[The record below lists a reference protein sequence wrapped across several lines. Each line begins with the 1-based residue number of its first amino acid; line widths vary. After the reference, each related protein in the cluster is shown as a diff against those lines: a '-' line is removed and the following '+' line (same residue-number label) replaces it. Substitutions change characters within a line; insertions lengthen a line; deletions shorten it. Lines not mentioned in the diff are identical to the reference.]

1 MPILLNAQI
10 ETTLPSLSRTHQAT
24 NINPAILPSYS
35 TSIGLPVLSGF
46 NVNFGLNGLNLNTI
60 KNSTDTSKY
69 FSLPMFYNN
78 LKGENIEI
86 DINTNF
92 EIFHVRFK
100 SKNWFYGI
108 SLTSHVL
115 TNLRLS
121 KEFVGLAANGN
132 DFYAGKAWDVSSTK
146 ITTMAYNDLAFSMAR
161 NFNRFNFGARAKM
174 YQGIGIVQTTDF
186 TLKLNQPQMP
196 TDDITVAA
204 HGKLNTSGIRLLMDS
219 INGRK
224 ATTSEKDDIDPS
236 DPMATLKNL
245 GAGLD
250 FGLTYDVSNRLTVG
264 ASIIDFGFINW
275 NNKVVNYDV
284 NNTNTKF
291 EGISREQSQTAQ
303 NQTAYFDS
311 LVYIISPKTTSN
323 SFTTYMPWRF
333 YLTGNYQFNRRNKM
347 GAVIQGRYLQGDIL
361 PAYTLSFSHKFGR
374 SFDLSTNY
382 SIIGNGYA
390 NWGLGFVW
398 KMGAVQWYLV
408 QDNILAYINPSQF
421 QYLSFRMG
429 LNLVFGEIR
438 QPLKVY

>member
-35 TSIGLPVLSGF
+35 TSFGLPVLSGF

-60 KNSTDTSKY
+60 KNSIDTGKY

-115 TNLRLS
+115 TKLRLS

-132 DFYAGKAWDVSSTK
+132 DFYAGKAWDVSSTQ
-146 ITTMAYNDLAFSMAR
+146 ITSLAYNDLAFSMAR

-174 YQGIGIVQTTDF
+174 YQGVGIVQSTDF
-186 TLKLNQPQMP
+186 TLKLNQPLTP
-196 TDDITVAA
+196 TDAITVKAE
-204 HGKLNTSGIRLLMDS
+204 GRINTAGVQVLTDS
-219 INGRK
+219 VNGR
-224 ATTSEKDDIDPS
+224 ASTESEKNTME

-275 NNKVVNYDV
+275 SNQVFNYNVNTVDV
-284 NNTNTKF
+284 KF
-291 EGISREQSQTAQ
+291 DGVSEEETQDGKKQSAF
-303 NQTAYFDS
+303 FDS
-311 LVYIISPKTTSN
+311 IANRLNPTTTN
-323 SFTTYMPWRF
+323 DAFTTYMPWRF
-333 YLTGNYQFNRRNKM
+333 YLTGNYKFNKRNTM
-347 GAVIQGRYLQGDIL
+347 GAIIQGRYLQGEIL
-361 PAYTLSFSHKFGR
+361 PAYTLSFSHKFGS

-382 SIIGNGYA
+382 SIIGNSYA

-408 QDNILAYINPSQF
+408 QDNLLAYINPSQF

-429 LNLVFGEIR
+429 LNLVFGEIK